1 MSVQPEVTSPVSTAR
16 MRVIDEGVVEELV
29 TFCNARI
36 ARGARDAWIAVADR
50 LVDRLWNGDLD
61 AALAPSAESHL
72 PWRALIGHPGIRL
85 DRAQLSRCRG
95 LLRLRQQLP
104 GGAFRALSV
113 THLFALLPLPDADTR
128 RALADQ
134 ALVEKWS
141 VVVLRRAV
149 AGLLGVQAPPAG
161 LTVARRTIRAVERVD
176 LGSILAL
183 PPHQARQEILALDSA
198 LEELR
203 QVLARALVTLED

>member
-1 MSVQPEVTSPVSTAR
+1 MSAQPEISSPVSAAR
-16 MRVIDEGVVEELV
+16 VPVLHEDVVEELV

-50 LVDRLWNGDLD
+50 LVERLWNGDLD
-61 AALAPSAESHL
+61 AALAPSAEAHL

-104 GGAFRALSV
+104 ATAFRALSV

-128 RALADQ
+128 RALAEQ
-134 ALVEKWS
+134 AVVERWN
-141 VVVLRRAV
+141 VAVLRRAV
-149 AGLLGVQAPPAG
+149 AGLLGVQAPPPG
-161 LTVARRTIRAVERVD
+161 LTLARRTIRAVERVD
-176 LGSILAL
+176 LSSILAL
-183 PPHQARQEILALDSA
+183 PPYQARLELLALDSA
-198 LEELR
+198 LEGLR
-203 QVLARALVTLED
+203 QALGRALVTLEA